1 VPEHDRVDVWA
12 APNVTLVGVSEQ
24 VRPVGEADEVNV
36 TVPVKPLTGVT
47 VIVEV
52 PAAPAL
58 TVTLVGLAV
67 TVKLVPVTLNVT
79 VAVRDRPE
87 FVPVTITV
95 NVPPDVKVHER
106 VEVPVP
112 VTLVG
117 LRVHA
122 ALFAVRL
129 TIPAKP
135 LTPVTVMVEVSAV
148 FALPVTFVGLATTVK
163 SWTVKVTLAV

>member
-1 VPEHDRVDVWA
+1 VDVWA
-12 APNVTLVGVSEQ
+12 APNVTLLGVSEQ
-24 VRPVGEADEVNV
+24 VRPVVGETDEVRV

-67 TVKLVPVTLNVT
+67 TMMLVPVTLNVT
-79 VAVRDRPE
+79 VAVRDRPA

-106 VEVPVP
+106 VEVPEP

-129 TIPAKP
+129 TTPAKP
-135 LTPVTVMVEVSAV
+135 LVPATVIVEVSGV
-148 FALPVTFVGLATTVK
+148 FALPDTFVGLATTVK